1 MGARCAILTGAAA
14 SALVRLGETGTAR
27 TRLEAASD
35 EIARTLAGHDGG
47 YRILE
52 TEPIAAAVVS
62 TPR

>member
-14 SALVRLGETGTAR
+14 S
-27 TRLEAASD
+27 D
-35 EIARTLAGHDGG
+35 KIARTLAGHDGG